1 MSKTGRVAGASE
13 PMRDENATRVATMS
27 RRVAWLAWS
36 LWLLG
41 IVIDFL
47 ARLLEGLS
55 GHVVSP
61 PIAGD
66 LVFIATLTVGALIVS
81 RRRANRIGW
90 LLLLTALLLVFGGFG
105 TLADQYAI
113 YTFVTRPG
121 ALPAGE
127 WVLWL
132 GGIAQPVGFLA
143 IVLLLLLL
151 YPDGYPLSPRW
162 GLVVWLTAVYI
173 ALTAVAVAITPTL
186 SGAADLHIPNP
197 LGIVSIG
204 GLAGLWDAFSLI
216 AGIGLLLAS
225 IASVFL
231 RFRRARGDERQQLKW
246 FAFGAL
252 LIPLGGLIL
261 LIGVLLNLPWMIN
274 LPLWQ
279 LSTAGIPIATGIA
292 ILKYHLYDI
301 DLIIRRTL
309 IYGALTA
316 TLAFLYLGSVA
327 LLEQLLRAVTGQQ
340 QSTIVTVLSTLAIA
354 ALSAPLRRAI
364 QSVIDRRFYQR
375 KYDSAQVLAAL
386 GATVRDEVD
395 LNKLTEELLAIVTET
410 MQPVS
415 VSLWLTEVG
424 TSQPAPA
431 ERLR

>member
-1 MSKTGRVAGASE
+1 
-13 PMRDENATRVATMS
+13 MS
-27 RRVAWLAWS
+27 RPSVAWLAWS

-41 IVIDFL
+41 IAIDL
-47 ARLLEGLS
+47 SGRVLEGLN
-55 GHVVSP
+55 GHLVSP

-66 LVFIATLTVGALIVS
+66 FVFIATLTVGALIVS
-81 RRRANRIGW
+81 RRRSNRIGW
-90 LLLLTALLLVFGGFG
+90 LLLLTALLLAFGGFG
-105 TLADQYAI
+105 LWADQYAI

-132 GGIAQPVGFLA
+132 GGIAQPVGFIPL
-143 IVLLLLLL
+143 VSLLLLL
-151 YPDGYPLSPRW
+151 YPDGYALSPRW
-162 GLVVWLTAVYI
+162 GLVVWLAAAYI
-173 ALTAVAVAITPTL
+173 ALTGVAVAINPIL
-186 SGAADLHIPNP
+186 SSAAGLQIPNP

-231 RFRRARGDERQQLKW
+231 RFQRARGDERQQLKW

-252 LIPLGGLIL
+252 LIPLAGLIL
-261 LIGVLLNLPWMIN
+261 LFGVLLNSPGITN

-292 ILKYHLYDI
+292 ILKYRLYDI

-316 TLAFLYLGSVA
+316 SLALLYLGSVA
-327 LLEQLLRAVTGQQ
+327 VLEQLLRVVTGQQ
-340 QSTIVTVLSTLAIA
+340 QSQIVTVLSTLAIA
-354 ALSAPLRRAI
+354 AVFAPLRRRI
-364 QSVIDRRFYQR
+364 QAVIDRRFYQR
-375 KYDSAQVLAAL
+375 KYDAAQVLAEHS
-386 GATVRDEVD
+386 ATIRDEVD
-395 LNKLTEELLAIVTET
+395 LNKLTDELVAVVTET

-415 VSLWLTEVG
+415 VSLWLKPAG
-424 TSQPAPA
+424 TSGPGPV
-431 ERLR
+431 ERLG